1 VKPYYRKTIRGS
13 ASALENELNRL
24 LDAGALHEVWN
35 LGVTANP
42 DDIELNLELNRV
54 LSPPAGTSTMRY
66 MVVSTYSMRIDA
78 IENDLRNQ
86 NKYITTA
93 HRAPL
98 HNDKERSVAI
108 ITLAR

>member
-13 ASALENELNRL
+13 ASALETELNRL

-35 LGVTANP
+35 LGVTADP
-42 DDIELNLELNRV
+42 EDIELNLELNRV
-54 LSPPAGTSTMRY
+54 LSPPTGPSTMRY
-66 MVVSTYSMRIDA
+66 MLLSTSSMRIDA

-86 NKYITTA
+86 NKYISTA

-98 HNDKERSVAI
+98 HNDKERSVAV
-108 ITLAR
+108 ITVAK

>member
-54 LSPPAGTSTMRY
+54 LSPPTGPSAMRY
-66 MVVSTYSMRIDA
+66 MLLSTSSMRIDA

-86 NKYITTA
+86 NKYISTA

-98 HNDKERSVAI
+98 HNDKERSVAV
-108 ITLAR
+108 ITVAK